1 MKRRLLLIAATL
13 LSVAGLSHLAVAA
26 YIPGKAILA
35 QFLLRQAWAT
45 SQSTGANV
53 RPWPWADT
61 HPVARLQL
69 ERLGV
74 DMIVLAGANGRT
86 MAFGPAHLERS
97 TAPGTEGHSILIGH
111 RDTHFAF
118 LQHVTAGDRLLI
130 EGRDGR
136 ELTYRVIEARVADA
150 RQDQIKL
157 VVSHNRLTLITCY
170 PFNELQSGGP
180 LRWVVTADP
189 EHLTERS

>member
-1 MKRRLLLIAATL
+1 MKRRLLLIAAAL

-45 SQSTGANV
+45 SQNTGANV

-86 MAFGPAHLERS
+86 LAFGPAYIETS
-97 TAPGTEGHSILIGH
+97 AVPGAAGHSVLTGH

-118 LQHVTAGDRLLI
+118 LQHVTVGDRLLI

-136 ELTYRVIEARVADA
+136 ELTYRIVEARVADA

-157 VVSHNRLTLITCY
+157 VGFHNRLTLITCY
-170 PFNELQSGGP
+170 PFDGLQSGSH
-180 LRWVVTADP
+180 LRWVVTADT
-189 EHLTERS
+189 EH

>member
-35 QFLLRQAWAT
+35 QFLLRQAWAET
-45 SQSTGANV
+45 QTTGNNV

-61 HPVARLQL
+61 HPLARLRL

-86 MAFGPAHLERS
+86 LAFGPAYIETS
-97 TAPGTEGHSILIGH
+97 AVPGAAGHAVLTGH

-118 LQHVTAGDRLLI
+118 LQHVAVGDRLLI
-130 EGRDGR
+130 ESRDGR
-136 ELTYRVIEARVADA
+136 ELTYRVIEARMADA
-150 RQDQIKL
+150 RLDHIKL
-157 VVSHNRLTLITCY
+157 TGPQNRLTLITCY
-170 PFNELQSGGP
+170 PFNGLQSGGP
-180 LRWVVTADP
+180 LRWVVTADT
-189 EHLTERS
+189 EH